1 MTSAGRNTKRG
12 WVDTLLRNFSARGGG
27 KFRVAVSPDKL
38 FFGKTGVGRGG
49 VLNGGLKVRHMLL
62 PLPLS
67 AVAKEGG
74 GRTHTR
80 GGREKEHESFSS

>member
-38 FFGKTGVGRGG
+38 FFGKTGVGGG
-49 VLNGGLKVRHMLL
+49 
-62 PLPLS
+62 
-67 AVAKEGG
+67 E
-74 GRTHTR
+74 
-80 GGREKEHESFSS
+80 F